1 MKRLLP
7 LVARLF
13 LGLIFTV
20 IGLNGFLHFLP
31 MPPPPPAAG
40 AFFGALAQTGYF
52 IPLLKGTEVLAGLAL
67 LSGRFVPLALV
78 VLAPIV
84 VNIAAYHIFLT
95 PGDLGMAAFLTF
107 LQAFLAWTYRD
118 SFRGVLD
125 PDARPTT

>member
-1 MKRLLP
+1 MTRIFP
-7 LVARLF
+7 LVARVF

-20 IGLNGFLHFLP
+20 IGLNGFLGFLP

-40 AFFGALAQTGYF
+40 AFFGALAETGYF

-67 LSGRFVPLALV
+67 LAGRFVPLALV

-95 PGDLGMAAFLTF
+95 PGELGMAAFLTF
-107 LQAFLAWTYRD
+107 LLAFLAWTYRG

-125 PDARPTT
+125 PNAGPSA